1 MPAVDLVLGSAS
13 PARLALL
20 RAAGIEPE
28 VVVSD
33 VDEDRIT
40 AELGTD
46 DPDSLVLA
54 LARAKAD
61 EVAARIGT
69 RPTPTLVL
77 GCDSVL
83 EVDGAAYGKPA
94 DAAEAI
100 ARWHLMRGR
109 SGTLIT
115 GHCVCDSATGM
126 VAEAVIG
133 TLVWFGRP
141 TDEEIEAYV
150 ASGEPLDVAGAF
162 TLDGRSAPFIEGIDG
177 DAGNVIGVSLP
188 LVRDLLAE
196 HGVRITDLW
205 R

>member
-1 MPAVDLVLGSAS
+1 MEVMSRRLVLASAS
-13 PARLALL
+13 VARLRLL
-20 RAAGIEPE
+20 QAAGLDPE
-28 VVVSD
+28 VVVSGI
-33 VDEDRIT
+33 DE
-40 AELGTD
+40 
-46 DPDSLVLA
+46 SLVTGLQSDE
-54 LARAKAD
+54 LARELAVAKAMA
-61 EVAARIGT
+61 VAGREADA
-69 RPTPTLVL
+69 LVL

-83 EVDGAAYGKPA
+83 DMDGVPYGKPA
-94 DAAEAI
+94 DAAEAVE
-100 ARWHLMRGR
+100 RWHAMRGR
-109 SGTLIT
+109 SGTLVT

-150 ASGEPLDVAGAF
+150 ASGEPLGVAGAF
-162 TLDGRSAPFIEGIDG
+162 TLDGRSAPFIEGVDG
-177 DAGNVIGVSLP
+177 DPGNVIGVSLP